1 MRNSLIVD
9 VFSLAMIEDDIEY
22 DNDDDDTFDLT
33 ITTALTASCIVIQD
47 HISKRKHRLNKKK
60 GRGCPFT
67 ISRQRMSILLIR
79 RLLSDPCFKR
89 SYRFSP
95 HEIENLIQCIGPYV
109 VVAPTGKTTAP
120 NGIIPLETKV
130 LATIR
135 FFLQVA
141 VPTIYFHCLGLDTLH
156 YSDVFGQLCM
166 QLTRHQT

>member
-1 MRNSLIVD
+1 MN
-9 VFSLAMIEDDIEY
+9 EDDIEY
-22 DNDDDDTFDLT
+22 DNDDDDTFQLT

-47 HISKRKHRLNKKK
+47 HVDKRKHRLCKKK
-60 GRGCPFT
+60 GRGRPFT

-79 RLLSDPCFKR
+79 RLLSNPYFKR

-95 HEIENLIQCIGPYV
+95 HEIENLIQCIGPFV
-109 VVAPTGKTTAP
+109 DVAPTGRISAP

-135 FFLQVA
+135 FWQVV
-141 VPTIYFHCLGLDTLH
+141 VPTISFHCLGLDTLH
-156 YSDVFGQLCM
+156 YSDVFGQLCR